1 MRMVGLQKFT
11 EAFRLGRKKHRKR
24 SFRLKKS
31 HLTKFTAEYTTK
43 NVHHFSVEKN
53 GKMQFTATVD

>member
-11 EAFRLGRKKHRKR
+11 EAFRLGRKT
-24 SFRLKKS
+24 SETFFSAKKS